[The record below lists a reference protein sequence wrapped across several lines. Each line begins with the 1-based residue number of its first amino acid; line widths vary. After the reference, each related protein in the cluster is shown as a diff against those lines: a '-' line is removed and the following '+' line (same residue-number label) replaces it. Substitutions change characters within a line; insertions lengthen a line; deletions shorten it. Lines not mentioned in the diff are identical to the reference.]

1 MSAPR
6 LGQTGDPGPNLL
18 WSALFVAASLVG
30 GLAAAELTHLHAWIA
45 VLFSLLVA
53 LVMVILLY
61 MGLLDDTRSG
71 SRGAQGGEAPAGS
84 RGGTPAGGQHRYPG
98 PVGSPSGPP
107 PSVPEAA
114 AKPVEPGLAMLMQPE
129 PGSQARGGDGWWAG
143 HMEARPR
150 ERSASRPGPQRVDL
164 AQFLDQALIAQC
176 PRCGAFRIDADN
188 RATEWL
194 FRCKECSQGWT
205 WQPGTPWP
213 AVQVRPEARGRTN
226 RP

>member
-71 SRGAQGGEAPAGS
+71 SHGAQGGEAPRGS
-84 RGGTPAGGQHRYPG
+84 REARRARPGDADAAGARQPG
-98 PVGSPSGPP
+98 PWRRRLVGWAHGGP
-107 PSVPEAA
+107 AA
-114 AKPVEPGLAMLMQPE
+114 
-129 PGSQARGGDGWWAG
+129 R
-143 HMEARPR
+143 
-150 ERSASRPGPQRVDL
+150 
-164 AQFLDQALIAQC
+164 
-176 PRCGAFRIDADN
+176 AFRVPA
-188 RATEWL
+188 RAAT
-194 FRCKECSQGWT
+194 
-205 WQPGTPWP
+205 
-213 AVQVRPEARGRTN
+213 
-226 RP
+226 